1 MDDENIKKDILRKKA
16 EELLQ
21 NRFSSMQDI
30 SHNDQYIHELHVH
43 QIELEIQN
51 EELRGAQIKLE
62 ESRREY
68 FDLYNFAPVG
78 YFTLD
83 KHGIIL
89 KANLAGSLLLG
100 VERLN
105 LLKSTFIQ
113 YIKTD
118 QRNIFHQHLKK
129 VLKTG
134 NKQTVDLKLIRMGNN
149 SFYAHLETIKVL
161 HDNGNF
167 KEFRITASD
176 ITKLKNTEINLRDSE
191 ERYHQIF
198 YNNHTSMLLID
209 PNNGDIID
217 ANPAATNFYGYN
229 LDELVKMKISDIN
242 VSDGELVVD
251 EMQKAVSEQKNHFIF
266 KHRLSNGEIR
276 DVDVYSGLINQKGKE
291 FLYSIVHDI
300 TVQKKAEIALRESEQ
315 LFRLIFDQS
324 PLGSIIVSL
333 DYGPLRVNEALS
345 RMLGYSKEEL
355 LSMRFPE
362 YTHPDDLDADL
373 EQRKLLISRAIDNF
387 VMEKRYIHKN
397 GEIVW
402 GNLYVSAVKNQKDK
416 LISLLAMVEDI
427 TKKKQMEALVNKRT
441 NNLERINKILN
452 VEIGDNEKAEIK
464 LQNLIEKLKNSNKE
478 LEQFAYVSSH
488 DLREPLRMITSFLQL
503 LQKRYSADLDED
515 ANDFINY
522 AVDGAKRMDMVIN
535 DLLEYSRIGSQKR
548 EFKYLQSEK
557 ILETVL
563 INLKPFIDDT
573 NTIITHDPLP
583 RIYANYQ
590 QMNQLFQN
598 LIENAIKYRSKVTPK
613 IHLSADK
620 HDKEY
625 LFSIKDNGIGI
636 DPKHLERIFTMF
648 QRLHTHEEYDG
659 TGIGLAISQKIVQHH
674 HGKIWAE
681 SEPGKGTTFYFTIP
695 NQNAKN

>member
-83 KHGIIL
+83 KDGIIL
-89 KANLAGSLLLG
+89 KANLAGSELLG

-105 LLKSTFIQ
+105 LLKRTFIQ

-149 SFYAHLETIKVL
+149 PFYAHLETIKVL

-167 KEFRITASD
+167 KEFRITATD
-176 ITKLKNTEINLRDSE
+176 ISKLKNTERNLKESE

-229 LDELVKMKISDIN
+229 FDELVKMKISDIN
-242 VSDGELVVD
+242 VSDEDLVVD
-251 EMQKAVSEQKNHFIF
+251 EMQKAVSKQKNHFIF

-276 DVDVYSGLINQKGKE
+276 DVDVYSGLINQKGRE

-333 DYGPLRVNEALS
+333 DYGPLRVNDALS

-373 EQRKLLISRAIDNF
+373 EQRKLLISRSIDNF
-387 VMEKRYIHKN
+387 VLEKRYIHKN

-427 TKKKQMEALVNKRT
+427 TKRKDMEALVNKRT

-464 LQNLIEKLKNSNKE
+464 LHNLIEKLKNSNKE

-535 DLLEYSRIGSQKR
+535 DLLEYSRIGSEKR

-563 INLKPFIDDT
+563 INLKPLIDDT

-583 RIYANYQ
+583 RIYANDQ

-598 LIENAIKYRSKVTPK
+598 LIGNAIKYRSKITPK

-636 DPKHLERIFTMF
+636 DPKHLERIFAMF

-659 TGIGLAISQKIVQHH
+659 TGIGLAISQKIVQQHS
-674 HGKIWAE
+674 GKIWAK

-695 NQNAKN
+695 NQNANN

>member
-83 KHGIIL
+83 KDGIIL
-89 KANLAGSLLLG
+89 KANLAGSELLG

-105 LLKSTFIQ
+105 LLKRTFIQ

-149 SFYAHLETIKVL
+149 PFYAHLETIKVL

-167 KEFRITASD
+167 KEFRITATD
-176 ITKLKNTEINLRDSE
+176 ISKLKNTERNLKESE

-229 LDELVKMKISDIN
+229 FDELVKMKISDIN
-242 VSDGELVVD
+242 VSDEDLVVD
-251 EMQKAVSEQKNHFIF
+251 EMQKAVSKQKNHFIF

-276 DVDVYSGLINQKGKE
+276 DVDVYSGLINQKGRE

-333 DYGPLRVNEALS
+333 DYGPLRVNDALS

-373 EQRKLLISRAIDNF
+373 EQRKLLISRSIDNF
-387 VMEKRYIHKN
+387 VLEKRYIHKN

-427 TKKKQMEALVNKRT
+427 TKRKQMEALVNKRT

-464 LQNLIEKLKNSNKE
+464 LHNLIEKLKNSNKE

-535 DLLEYSRIGSQKR
+535 DLLEYSRIGSEKR

-563 INLKPFIDDT
+563 INLKPLIDDT

-583 RIYANYQ
+583 RIYANDQ

-598 LIENAIKYRSKVTPK
+598 LIGNAIKYRSKVTPK

-620 HDKEY
+620 YDKEY

-636 DPKHLERIFTMF
+636 DPKHLERIFTIF

-659 TGIGLAISQKIVQHH
+659 TGIGLSNFTKNSTTTPWKNL
-674 HGKIWAE
+674 GKIRTRKRNNILLHNTQ
-681 SEPGKGTTFYFTIP
+681 SKC
-695 NQNAKN
+695 

>member
-1 MDDENIKKDILRKKA
+1 MDDENIKKDKLRKKA
-16 EELLQ
+16 KNYFKTGLVLCKI
-21 NRFSSMQDI
+21 I

-51 EELRGAQIKLE
+51 EELREAQIKLE
-62 ESRREY
+62 ESRRKY

-83 KHGIIL
+83 KNGIIL
-89 KANLAGSLLLG
+89 EANLAGSELLG

-105 LLKSTFIQ
+105 LLKRTFIQ

-118 QRNIFHQHLKK
+118 HRNIFHQHLKK

-149 SFYAHLETIKVL
+149 PFYAHLETIKVL

-167 KEFRITASD
+167 KEFRITATD
-176 ITKLKNTEINLRDSE
+176 ITKLKNTERNLKESE

-229 LDELVKMKISDIN
+229 FDELVKMKISDIN
-242 VSDGELVVD
+242 VSDEDLVVD
-251 EMQKAVSEQKNHFIF
+251 EMQKAVSKQKNHFIF

-333 DYGPLRVNEALS
+333 DYGPLRVNDALS

-373 EQRKLLISRAIDNF
+373 EQRKLLISRSIDNF
-387 VMEKRYIHKN
+387 VLEKRYIHKN

-402 GNLYVSAVKNQKDK
+402 GNLYLSAVKNQKDK

-427 TKKKQMEALVNKRT
+427 TKRKQMEALVNKRT

-464 LQNLIEKLKNSNKE
+464 LHNLIEKLKNSNKE

-535 DLLEYSRIGSQKR
+535 DLLEYSRIGSEKR

-563 INLKPFIDDT
+563 INLKPLIDDT

-583 RIYANYQ
+583 RIYANDQ

-598 LIENAIKYRSKVTPK
+598 LIGNAIKYRSKVTPK

-620 HDKEY
+620 M
-625 LFSIKDNGIGI
+625 IKNIYS
-636 DPKHLERIFTMF
+636 R
-648 QRLHTHEEYDG
+648 
-659 TGIGLAISQKIVQHH
+659 
-674 HGKIWAE
+674 
-681 SEPGKGTTFYFTIP
+681 
-695 NQNAKN
+695 

>member
-83 KHGIIL
+83 KDGIIL
-89 KANLAGSLLLG
+89 KANLAGSELLG

-105 LLKSTFIQ
+105 LLKRTFIQ

-149 SFYAHLETIKVL
+149 PFYAHLETIKVL

-167 KEFRITASD
+167 KEFRITATD
-176 ITKLKNTEINLRDSE
+176 ITKLKNTERNLKESE

-229 LDELVKMKISDIN
+229 FDELVKMKISDIN
-242 VSDGELVVD
+242 VSDGDLVVD

-333 DYGPLRVNEALS
+333 DYGPLRVNDALS

-373 EQRKLLISRAIDNF
+373 EQRKLLISRSIDNF
-387 VMEKRYIHKN
+387 VLEKRYIHKN

-402 GNLYVSAVKNQKDK
+402 GNLYVSAVKDQKDK

-427 TKKKQMEALVNKRT
+427 TKRKDMEALVNKRT

-464 LQNLIEKLKNSNKE
+464 LHNLIEKLKNSNKE

-535 DLLEYSRIGSQKR
+535 DLLEYSRIGSEKR

-563 INLKPFIDDT
+563 INLKPLIDDT
-573 NTIITHDPLP
+573 NAIITHDPLP
-583 RIYANYQ
+583 RIYANDQ

-598 LIENAIKYRSKVTPK
+598 LIGNAIKYRSKVTPK

-636 DPKHLERIFTMF
+636 DPKHLERIFAMF

-659 TGIGLAISQKIVQHH
+659 TGIGLAISQKIVQQHR
-674 HGKIWAE
+674 GKIWAK

-695 NQNAKN
+695 DQNANN

>member
-83 KHGIIL
+83 KDGIIL
-89 KANLAGSLLLG
+89 KANLAGSELLG

-105 LLKSTFIQ
+105 LLKRTFIQ

-149 SFYAHLETIKVL
+149 PFYAHLETIKVL

-167 KEFRITASD
+167 KEFRITATD
-176 ITKLKNTEINLRDSE
+176 ITKLKNTERNLKESE

-229 LDELVKMKISDIN
+229 FDELVKMKISDIN
-242 VSDGELVVD
+242 VSDEDLVVD

-333 DYGPLRVNEALS
+333 DYGPLRVNNALS

-373 EQRKLLISRAIDNF
+373 EQRKLLISGAIDNF
-387 VMEKRYIHKN
+387 VLEKRYIHKN

-427 TKKKQMEALVNKRT
+427 TKRKQMEALVNKRT

-464 LQNLIEKLKNSNKE
+464 LHNLIEKLKNSNKE

-522 AVDGAKRMDMVIN
+522 AVDGAKTYGYGD
-535 DLLEYSRIGSQKR
+535 
-548 EFKYLQSEK
+548 
-557 ILETVL
+557 
-563 INLKPFIDDT
+563 
-573 NTIITHDPLP
+573 
-583 RIYANYQ
+583 
-590 QMNQLFQN
+590 
-598 LIENAIKYRSKVTPK
+598 
-613 IHLSADK
+613 
-620 HDKEY
+620 
-625 LFSIKDNGIGI
+625 
-636 DPKHLERIFTMF
+636 
-648 QRLHTHEEYDG
+648 
-659 TGIGLAISQKIVQHH
+659 
-674 HGKIWAE
+674 
-681 SEPGKGTTFYFTIP
+681 
-695 NQNAKN
+695 